1 MVVRTGTLE
10 RMESTPGETPTGD
23 ATRRGEVTRL
33 LRAPARGD
41 ERDANRLL
49 DLVYTELREL
59 ADGYLARERA
69 DHTLQPTALV
79 HEAYLRLLGEGAEFT
94 WNDRRHFL
102 ATAARAMR
110 HLLVDHARTKRRE
123 KRGGRW
129 NRVDLTHAVGE
140 AREEEAV
147 DLVALDEVLSELAEL
162 SERQA
167 RVVEMR
173 FFAGMGE
180 KSIAEVLEVSER
192 TVERDWR
199 HARAWL
205 AKRLS
210 S

>member
-1 MVVRTGTLE
+1 MQ
-10 RMESTPGETPTGD
+10 SSPGEPPTGD

-33 LRAPARGD
+33 LRAPEQGDARNSD
-41 ERDANRLL
+41 RLL
-49 DLVYTELREL
+49 DLVYSELREL

-110 HLLVDHARTKRRE
+110 NLLVDHARTKRRA

-129 NRVDLTHAVGE
+129 NRVDLNHADGE
-140 AREEEAV
+140 QPAEDAV

-173 FFAGMGE
+173 FFAGMSE
-180 KSIAEVLEVSER
+180 RSIAEVLDISER

-205 AKRLS
+205 AKRLAP
-210 S
+210 